1 VVGLAQVR
9 VKRLL
14 AYSTVSHVG
23 FLLLAL
29 SIGGQD
35 STAAYL
41 FYVVQYTL
49 TSLLAFLIVLGLGY
63 YTSENTNTTQTTYDL
78 SAIDELQGSFLRS
91 PALAACL
98 AVTLFSMAG
107 VPPLVGFFAK
117 QAVLTTAVKAGYL
130 FVSIVGVVTSVI
142 SASYYLYLIR
152 VSHINQMTTGGHY
165 KINFIGG
172 RENVTVINGEIN
184 TQSRI
189 TATHSYVVAVLT
201 LSLIGFIATPQI
213 VLDTCRL
220 MALTQYNI

>member
-1 VVGLAQVR
+1 MVGLAQVR

-49 TSLLAFLIVLGLGY
+49 TSLLAFMIVLGLGY
-63 YTSENTNTTQTTYDL
+63 YTSENTNTTQKTYDL

-152 VSHINQMTTGGHY
+152 VSHINQMTT
-165 KINFIGG
+165 
-172 RENVTVINGEIN
+172 EQNVTVINGEVD

-189 TATHSYVVAVLT
+189 TATHSYLVAVLT

-220 MALTQYNI
+220 MALTQYNV